1 MGRRFDSTPAFGCRP
16 VDSWRRLRM
25 SSPRDD
31 SAAGRHAVSRYEH
44 LITGVRC
51 VPDVI
56 AAARVRCTTQRD
68 QFPLRYFMT
77 PRWSD
82 LQGEEISRIGMAQ
95 FFEDA
100 RVTMFTQLMRPRLPK
115 RASGTRAIVRSIG
128 MEFLSSAPF
137 GQELELTA
145 GVTRVGNTSYSIGLG
160 IFAADRCLAVGETT
174 VVLIGE
180 NRRPLP
186 VRDELRQILQENC
199 VPSHE
204 FPRTDLADPARLPVE
219 SYPFSIEWPTRFS
232 DTDAVGHLNNV
243 AIFRYH
249 DNLSMAFQLH
259 CAGSISPRTYA
270 GSWRVARSDV
280 SLRRET
286 FYPEAVRMCC
296 AVRPI
301 GDKHFVLTQA
311 MFQGEHCTGLSDIV
325 IEVIPSANSAVD
337 LRDVLEDYGLRGR
350 K

>member
-1 MGRRFDSTPAFGCRP
+1 
-16 VDSWRRLRM
+16 M
-25 SSPRDD
+25 SYPRDD
-31 SAAGRHAVSRYEH
+31 SAAGCHAVSRSERP
-44 LITGVRC
+44 INGVRC
-51 VPDVI
+51 VPDAI
-56 AAARVRCTTQRD
+56 AAARVSCATQRE
-68 QFPLRYFMT
+68 QYPLRYFMT

-100 RVTMFTQLMRPRLPK
+100 RVTMFTRLMRPRLPK

-128 MEFLSSAPF
+128 MEFLGSAPF
-137 GQELELTA
+137 GQELELSA
-145 GVTRVGNTSYSIGLG
+145 GVSRVGNTSYSIGLG
-160 IFAADRCLAVGETT
+160 IFAADRCLTVGETT

-186 VRDELRQILQENC
+186 VRDELRQILQEDR

-204 FPRTDLADPARLPVE
+204 FPRTDFADPARLHVD

-243 AIFRYH
+243 TIFRYH

-259 CAGSISPRTYA
+259 CAGSILPRAYA

-286 FYPEAVRMCC
+286 FYPEPVRMCC
-296 AVRPI
+296 AVRPV
-301 GDKHFVLTQA
+301 DEETFVLTQA

-325 IEVIPSANSAVD
+325 IEVIPSANPAPD
-337 LRDVLEDYGLRGR
+337 LRGVLGNYGLRGR